1 MTTTI
6 GNLMFQSA
14 EKAGDSAKARLYSE
28 RLVALTSTAEP
39 ETERPKVKNTKQF
52 LAKS

>member
-6 GNLMFQSA
+6 GKLMFRA
-14 EKAGDSAKARLYSE
+14 AAGLTRLYYE
-28 RLVALTSTAEP
+28 RLVALTRTADTECP
-39 ETERPKVKNTKQF
+39 EVKRAKQF

>member
-6 GNLMFQSA
+6 GNLMFQSTA
-14 EKAGDSAKARLYSE
+14 KSGDSAKAGLYSG
-28 RLVALTSTAEP
+28 RLGALASTA
-39 ETERPKVKNTKQF
+39 ETERPKVKIAKQF

>member
-6 GNLMFQSA
+6 GNLKFQCA
-14 EKAGDSAKARLYSE
+14 ETAGDSAKARLSSE
-28 RLVALTSTAEP
+28 RLVALTSTAETQCR
-39 ETERPKVKNTKQF
+39 EVKRAKQF

>member
-14 EKAGDSAKARLYSE
+14 EKAGNSAKAGVYSE
-28 RLVALTSTAEP
+28 RLVALTSTT
-39 ETERPKVKNTKQF
+39 ETERPEVKNSKQF

>member
-6 GNLMFQSA
+6 GNLTFRAA
-14 EKAGDSAKARLYSE
+14 ENAGDSAKARLYYE
-28 RLVALTSTAEP
+28 RLIARTSTAD
-39 ETERPKVKNTKQF
+39 TERPEVKRGKQF

>member
-6 GNLMFQSA
+6 GNLISV
-14 EKAGDSAKARLYSE
+14 KARLDYE
-28 RLVALTSTAEP
+28 RLVALTSTADF
-39 ETERPKVKNTKQF
+39 ERQEVNKVVQF

>member
-28 RLVALTSTAEP
+28 RLVALTSSA
-39 ETERPKVKNTKQF
+39 ETERPEVKSAKQF